1 MESFIHLC
9 SRIITGN
16 IAAYNIVVHI
26 IYVHFLNILPVLID
40 FFSHSIR
47 VKDDKIRLLEEQ
59 LQCEISNK
67 MEEFKV
73 CD

>member
-1 MESFIHLC
+1 MYEVS
-9 SRIITGN
+9 
-16 IAAYNIVVHI
+16 
-26 IYVHFLNILPVLID
+26 
-40 FFSHSIR
+40 FFSHSIH

-73 CD
+73 CN